1 MNTEERS
8 KSGGPVLRHEE
19 IAPLPAEIGH
29 ADDERIGAHIESV
42 FGDTSGGMV
51 WHEIVSERIHI
62 DVHLCPPNERNPAN
76 LLVTSGMSAFP
87 MNVPEGVEDRDSWR
101 HAELC
106 MLLPPDW
113 RLSESDLHREA
124 NYWPLRLL
132 KTLVRI
138 PHAFSSWL
146 GWGHSIPNGDPAEPY
161 APNTQ
166 LSGALIIPPFLFGE
180 EFFVCPGDPELHIFQ
195 VLPVTAGE
203 MAFKLDHGADALLDE
218 LEETFPDIYGPLD
231 PARPSAV

>member
-1 MNTEERS
+1 MAQELS
-8 KSGGPVLRHEE
+8 KSGSPILRHQE
-19 IAPLPAEIGH
+19 IAAQPAEIGH
-29 ADDERIGAHIESV
+29 ADDERICAHLERVLGEI
-42 FGDTSGGMV
+42 DGGLV

-62 DVHLCPPNERNPAN
+62 DVHLCPPSDRNPAN

-87 MNVPEGVEDRDSWR
+87 MNVPDGVEDRDSWR

-113 RLSESDLHREA
+113 PLSESDLHREES
-124 NYWPLRLL
+124 YWPLRLL

-161 APNTQ
+161 ASDTE
-166 LSGALIIPPFLFGE
+166 LAGALIIPPFLFGE
-180 EFFVCPGDPELHIFQ
+180 DLFVCPGDPELHIFQ
-195 VLPVTAGE
+195 VLPVTSGE
-203 MAFKLDHGADALLDE
+203 MSFKLDRGTEALLDR
-218 LEETFPDIYGPLD
+218 LEQTFPDIYGPLD
-231 PARPSAV
+231 RGRSSAV